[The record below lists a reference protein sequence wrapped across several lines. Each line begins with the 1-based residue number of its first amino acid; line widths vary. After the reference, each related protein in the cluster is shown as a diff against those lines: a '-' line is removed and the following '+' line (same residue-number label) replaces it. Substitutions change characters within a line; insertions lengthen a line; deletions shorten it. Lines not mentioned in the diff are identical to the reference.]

1 MLDVICDS
9 LLDSLKL
16 LPFLFLSYLAV
27 EYIEHRM
34 SNRSRQWIYR
44 AGKAGPVIGALVG
57 MIPQCGFSAAAAGLF
72 AAGIVSPG
80 TLLAIFLSTS
90 DEMLPLMLSE
100 GIYPVAVF
108 RILSVKAVVGA
119 AVGLLVD
126 FAARRHV
133 DSLMQN
139 RFAMSESSARPRIV
153 PRGKRGKTYQERT
166 EDKVKYIDCAQ
177 TLRDGRNSGSGH
189 RSRQHI
195 CEQDHC
201 HCEEQ
206 GILRASLYH
215 TAQTGAFILLISLAL
230 GFGMDWFE
238 NTAFSRGLF
247 ALPGVQ
253 AALAALIGMIPNC
266 AASVLITELYLEG
279 VLDIGALFAGLLCGA
294 GTGLLVLYREND
306 NRKEN
311 LILTVTL
318 YVSGLFAG
326 ALIGMIVL

>member
-1 MLDVICDS
+1 MLDVIFDS
-9 LLDSLKL
+9 LLDSIKL

-34 SNRSRQWIYR
+34 SDRSRQWIYR

-100 GIYPVAVF
+100 GIHPGIIF
-108 RILSVKAVVGA
+108 RILSVKGLVGA
-119 AVGLLVD
+119 TVGLLVD
-126 FAARRHV
+126 FAAARLHLWNAAGK
-133 DSLMQN
+133 D
-139 RFAMSESSARPRIV
+139 RPRIF
-153 PRGKRGKTYQERT
+153 PRGKRENAYQERT
-166 EDKVKYIDCAQ
+166 ENKAEFINCAQ
-177 TLRDGRNSGSGH
+177 TLRNGRNSGSGH

-206 GILRASLYH
+206 GVFRASLYH

-238 NTAFSRGLF
+238 STAFSRGIF

-279 VLDIGALFAGLLCGA
+279 VLNIGALFAGLLCGA

-311 LILTVTL
+311 LILTATL
-318 YVSGLFAG
+318 YVSGLLAG
-326 ALIGMIVL
+326 ALIGMIVLMI